1 MQFEES
7 YAKKKL
13 SLDQFLEQIQPE
25 DYLSTSIAAG
35 QPRSLLMQLGE
46 MKHAKSIKL
55 FTGLLSFPYP
65 CLIKKEFHT
74 VSGYYGPV
82 ERKLNELG
90 FNLSY
95 QPLPFNG
102 FERWVESFPPRVV
115 MTTLSSM
122 DASGFLSFGVDAEA
136 AYVPFVKAARD
147 PKRLAIAEVN
157 SQMPIVGGL
166 PELGDNKIHVDE
178 VDFLV
183 ESDQSLLELPEM
195 EPSEVERKIAE
206 NVAKL
211 LRSGDT
217 LQFGIGAIPDE
228 VARILAAT
236 DLGDFGVHSELI
248 SNGFLT
254 LVESG
259 KISGARKGLHDGK
272 SVFAFALGTRKLY
285 DFLDERK
292 GVNKGRVV
300 CAPVSYVNDPSIIA
314 KHRNMVSVNSGFMID
329 FSGQVSSESIGE
341 RQYSGVGGQL
351 NFVEG
356 SFFSPGGRSILC
368 LKSSVVLKG
377 KRYSNIVDD
386 LPPGSIVSTPRHYVQ
401 HVVTEYG
408 SVNLFGLTD
417 EERPLALATIAHP
430 EFREDLRKQAKK
442 RDKLNYHTRGA
453 SFLTRWWTK
462 IVLSRKSKR

>member
-1 MQFEES
+1 MQFQET
-7 YAKKKL
+7 YNRKKL
-13 SLDQFLEQIQPE
+13 SLGSFLERLQPE

-35 QPRSLLMQLGE
+35 QPRSLLQKLSE
-46 MKHAKSIKL
+46 MKNAKSIKL
-55 FTGLLSFPYP
+55 FTGLISAPYP
-65 CLIKKEFHT
+65 CLVKPEFHT
-74 VSGYYGPV
+74 ISGYYGPV
-82 ERKLNELG
+82 ERKLNDAG

-102 FERWVESFPPRVV
+102 FERWVETFPPRVV

-122 DASGFLSFGVDAEA
+122 DSGGYLSFGVDAEA
-136 AYVPFVKAARD
+136 VYVPFLKAARD
-147 PKRLAIAEVN
+147 PKRLAIGEVN
-157 SQMPIVGGL
+157 STMPVVGGL

-178 VDFLV
+178 IDFLV
-183 ESDQSLLELPEM
+183 ESDQSILEVPET
-195 EPSEVERKIAE
+195 EPNEVERKIAE

-228 VARILAAT
+228 VARILAST

-254 LVESG
+254 LMESG
-259 KISGARKGLHDGK
+259 KITGARKGLHDGK
-272 SVFAFALGTRKLY
+272 SVFAFALGNRKLY

-292 GVNKGRVV
+292 GNNGGRVV
-300 CAPVSYVNDPSIIA
+300 AAPVSYVNDSSVIA

-329 FSGQVSSESIGE
+329 FSGQVSSEAIGE

-356 SFFSPGGRSILC
+356 AFFSPGGRSILC
-368 LKSSVVLKG
+368 IKSSVVRKG
-377 KRYSNIVDD
+377 KRYSNIVDT
-386 LPPGSIVSTPRHYVQ
+386 LPSGSIVSTPRHYVQ

-417 EERPLALATIAHP
+417 EERPAALASIAHP
-430 EFREDLRKQAKK
+430 DFRDDLRKAAKK
-442 RDKLNYHTRGA
+442 RDKTYYHTRGP
-453 SFLTRWWTK
+453 SFLTRLWTRFL
-462 IVLSRKSKR
+462 LSR

>member
-1 MQFEES
+1 MQFQET
-7 YAKKKL
+7 YNQKKL
-13 SLDQFLEQIQPE
+13 THDQFLECLKPE

-35 QPRSLLMQLGE
+35 QPRSLLSKLSE
-46 MKHAKSIKL
+46 MKNAKAIKL
-55 FTGLLSFPYP
+55 FTGLISAPYP
-65 CLIKKEFHT
+65 CLIKPEFHT

-82 ERKLNELG
+82 ERKLNDAG

-102 FERWVESFPPRVV
+102 FERWVETFPPRVV
-115 MTTLSSM
+115 MTTLSTM
-122 DASGFLSFGVDAEA
+122 DSAGNLSFGVDAEA
-136 AYVPFVKAARD
+136 VYVPFVKAARD
-147 PKRLAIAEVN
+147 PHRLAIAEVN
-157 SQMPIVGGL
+157 STMPLVGGL
-166 PELGDNKIHVDE
+166 PELGDNKIHVD
-178 VDFLV
+178 DIDYLV
-183 ESDQSLLELPEM
+183 ESDQGLLELPES

-228 VARILAAT
+228 VARILAST
-236 DLGDFGVHSELI
+236 DLGDFGIHSELI

-254 LVESG
+254 LMESG
-259 KISGARKGLHDGK
+259 KITGARKGMHEGK

-292 GVNKGRVV
+292 GNNRGRVV
-300 CAPVSYVNDPSIIA
+300 AAPVSYVNDPSVIA

-329 FSGQVSSESIGE
+329 FSGQVSSEAIGE

-368 LKSSVVLKG
+368 VKSTVTHKG
-377 KRYSNIVDD
+377 KRYSNIVDS
-386 LPPGSIVSTPRHYVQ
+386 LPPGSIVTTPRHYVQ

-417 EERPLALATIAHP
+417 EERPAALASIAHP
-430 EFREDLRKQAKK
+430 DYREGLFKLAKK
-442 RDKLNYHTRGA
+442 RDKLYYHTRGP
-453 SFLTRWWTK
+453 SFLTRWWTRFL
-462 IVLSRKSKR
+462 LSR